1 MKRIINEFTSNT
13 SGHGWGMIN
22 QTSSK
27 FGKALWVAITLLST
41 IAAIIWVSTIIV
53 RYVKYETIDRVEAK
67 VDEDII
73 FPSVTVCPLYG
84 ISSMKIAE
92 VYSDPNSDYISL
104 NNFLSSSYA
113 LVDELAQITNETYL
127 SIMTNTILVARSN
140 RGYYANLGVSGVSTI
155 GHEFGDFIPYCLY
168 QEKECSAADF
178 QKLVHHEYKNC
189 YTFNGGD
196 INISKPIISSTG
208 AQKGLSLTLY
218 LENSENAYVAYNVN
232 RVMTAAS
239 GARVIIHEKG
249 TLPDPDNE
257 GFDVEPGHLIS
268 VALSANKRQ
277 LLKQPWGECAEHNTL
292 HSTDYKYTRNTCRIK
307 CIEKVIQ
314 RQCGCR
320 YDLLPVDI
328 NATTE
333 LDIQPCGKFNI
344 KEWLKATEANTT
356 VLKEDLAKVICS
368 KEEHQWTALAKDIP
382 SCECEYNCTYVDYEI
397 ETSQSVWPMRGSELD
412 FFCQLSYLNISG
424 SFFERFQNS
433 IGIHCNSFMEYI
445 NVAQNH
451 GDELRANVLRV
462 NVYFKTLEVKYT
474 IQDEG
479 FSLVSMISEIG
490 GVLGI
495 FVGVSI
501 ITILEIFVLCSGI
514 VHVIINSK
522 KVSSEINVKEI
533 KSTSKSKLEE
543 SSNHKPDDSY
553 YDQFKKY

>member
-1 MKRIINEFTSNT
+1 MKQILNEFTSNT

-84 ISSMKIAE
+84 FSSEKRGEAF
-92 VYSDPNSDYISL
+92 SDPNSDFKSL
-104 NNFLSSSYA
+104 KNFIMSLYGNA
-113 LVDELAQITNETYL
+113 DELAQVTNETREFIL
-127 SIMTNTILVARSN
+127 TNTVSEIKSN
-140 RGYYANLGVSGVSTI
+140 RGSYDNMGVSGVSTL
-155 GHEFGDFIPYCLY
+155 GHEFRDFIPLCFY
-168 QEKECSAADF
+168 QEKECEVADF
-178 QKLVHHEYKNC
+178 QMIVHHEYKNC

-218 LENSENAYVAYNVN
+218 LENSEYAFVGYDSN
-232 RVMTAAS
+232 RMMTAAS

-292 HSTDYKYTRNTCRIK
+292 HSTDFKYTRNTCKIK
-307 CIEKVIQ
+307 CMEKVIQ

-320 YDLLPVDI
+320 YDFLPVDI

-333 LDIQPCGKFNI
+333 SDIQPCGKFN
-344 KEWLKATEANTT
+344 KEEWLKTSGANSTI
-356 VLKEDLAKVICS
+356 LKEDLERVKCS
-368 KEEHQWTALAKDIP
+368 KEEHQWTILSKDIP
-382 SCECEYNCTYVDYEI
+382 NCECEYNCTYVDYQM
-397 ETSQSVWPMRGSELD
+397 ETSQSVWPTRGSELD
-412 FFCQLSYLNISG
+412 FYCQLNYLNISG
-424 SFFERFQNS
+424 SLLERFQNS
-433 IGIHCNSFMEYI
+433 IGVHCTNYGEYV
-445 NVAQNH
+445 NVSKNH

-462 NVYFKTLEVKYT
+462 NVYFKTLEMKYT
-474 IQDEG
+474 IQEEG

-495 FVGVSI
+495 FIGVSI
-501 ITILEIFVLCSGI
+501 ITILEAFVLCSGI
-514 VHVIINSK
+514 VLAIINSK
-522 KVSSEINVKEI
+522 KVSSEINVKEF
-533 KSTSKSKLEE
+533 KSTPKHKHEE
-543 SSNHKPDDSY
+543 MSDHKTDDPY
-553 YDQFKKY
+553 YDHFV